1 MFATK
6 PHHTSVSG
14 LTTAEATLF
23 YSKTVERYARFFDR
37 PEQRLRFLNNTVT
50 HQVACKEKLDR
61 ALESYNFIKKLGLYE
76 RIKSTGFYDRL
87 LDLWLHRSICRELK
101 EMLPSDS
108 NERRKLLQRSK
119 ASFTTRLLFRS
130 YEMRRLLCGVAATA
144 CVVALLGF
152 AYTAVWTARRVNV
165 YLASRGRIERKNTN
179 SASTQNALIADS
191 SVKHLPDYRPEKVW
205 LVEQQGAY
213 ERYSNGARILT
224 DFETANHA
232 RGFYVLPHNQATLV
246 KTSSNDGDQQ
256 VRREPIGIV
265 YHTSES
271 DMLPF
276 TSDNNASIET
286 HTRGLLEYVRKNKSY
301 NYLIDR
307 FGQVYR
313 VVRDTDAANHAGNSI
328 WSDAEGV
335 YVGLNE
341 SFLGVCFETNSKSD
355 SLDEQLTEAQLVAGR
370 LLTQVLRSRYNL
382 DDANCVT
389 HGLVSVNPSNMLI
402 CYHHDWAR
410 NFPFAAFGL
419 SDKYKVAPA
428 SVSEFG
434 FTYDD
439 EIAEKLG
446 GDVWS
451 GVKLG
456 EEEFRRRAEESDMTP
471 EEMRPRMRER
481 YHQQMNLT
489 LRLRISHPA
498 EAEASRQ
505 TDGSAAPTTTSSSS
519 SLSSRSN
526 ARQT

>member
-6 PHHTSVSG
+6 TNIPSVSQ

-23 YSKTVERYARFFDR
+23 YSKTVARYACFFDR
-37 PEQRLRFLNNTVT
+37 PEQRLRFLNNTLA
-50 HQVACKEKLDR
+50 HQIACKEKLDR
-61 ALESYNFIKKLGLYE
+61 ALESHSFIKKLGLYD

-87 LDLWLHRSICRELK
+87 LDLWLHRHICRELQDL
-101 EMLPSDS
+101 LPSGS
-108 NERRKLLQRSK
+108 SERRNLLQRSK
-119 ASFTTRLLFRS
+119 AGFATRLLFRC
-130 YEMRRLLCGVAATA
+130 YEMRRVLYGAAVAA

-152 AYTAVWTARRVNV
+152 GYTAVWSARRVNS
-165 YLASRGRIERKNTN
+165 YLASRRQTERRVPTPAGGR
-179 SASTQNALIADS
+179 
-191 SVKHLPDYRPEKVW
+191 SVGVAESGVKRLPDYRPEKVW
-205 LVEQQGAY
+205 LVEQQGNY

-224 DFETANHA
+224 DYETENHT
-232 RGFYVLPHNQATLV
+232 RGYYVLPPNQGMQV
-246 KTSSNDGDQQ
+246 KTGGVEQSI
-256 VRREPIGIV
+256 RRDPVGIV

-276 TSDNNASIET
+276 TSDNNESIEVR
-286 HTRGLLEYVRKNKSY
+286 TRGLLEYVRRHKSY

-313 VVRDTDAANHAGNSI
+313 VVRDTDAAHHAGNSV

-370 LLTQVLRSRYNL
+370 LLTQVLRSRYNIS
-382 DDANCVT
+382 DADCVT

-410 NFPFAAFGL
+410 NFPFEAFGL
-419 SDKYKVAPA
+419 SDKYEVAPA

-434 FTYDD
+434 FTYDE
-439 EIAEKLG
+439 EIMEKLG

-451 GVKLG
+451 GVKLA
-456 EEEFRRRAEESDMTP
+456 EEEFRRRAEGLNVTP
-471 EEMRPRMRER
+471 EEMRRRMRER
-481 YHQQMNLT
+481 YQAEMNLT
-489 LRLRISHPA
+489 LRLRTTHPA

-505 TDGSAAPTTTSSSS
+505 TNDSLPTPA
-519 SLSSRSN
+519 SRPN

>member
-6 PHHTSVSG
+6 PHIPSLSQ

-37 PEQRLRFLNNTVT
+37 PEQRLRFLNNTLA
-50 HQVACKEKLDR
+50 HQIACKEKLDH
-61 ALESYNFIKKLGLYE
+61 ALESHSFIKKLGLYD

-87 LDLWLHRSICRELK
+87 LDLWLHRHICRELQNL
-101 EMLPSDS
+101 LPSAS
-108 NERRKLLQRSK
+108 SERRTLLQRSK
-119 ASFTTRLLFRS
+119 ASFTTRLLFRC
-130 YEMRRLLCGVAATA
+130 YEMRRLLYGAAVAT
-144 CVVALLGF
+144 CIVALLGF
-152 AYTAVWTARRVNV
+152 GYTAVWSARRLNS
-165 YLASRGRIERKNTN
+165 YLASRRQTERRLTN
-179 SASTQNALIADS
+179 SASNQNAAVAES
-191 SVKHLPDYRPEKVW
+191 SVKHLPDYHPEKVW
-205 LVEQQGAY
+205 LVEQQGNY

-224 DFETANHA
+224 DYETENHT
-232 RGFYVLPHNQATLV
+232 RGYYVLPRNQGGLV
-246 KTSSNDGDQQ
+246 KTGGAAQD
-256 VRREPIGIV
+256 VRREPVGIV

-276 TSDNNASIET
+276 TSDNNASIEG

-313 VVRDTDAANHAGNSI
+313 VVRDTDAAHHAGNSV
-328 WSDAEGV
+328 WSDAAGV

-341 SFLGVCFETNSKSD
+341 SFLGVCFETNSNSD

-370 LLTQVLRSRYNL
+370 LLTQVLRSRYQIS
-382 DDANCVT
+382 DADCVT

-410 NFPFAAFGL
+410 NFPFEAFGL

-434 FTYDD
+434 FTYDE
-439 EIAEKLG
+439 EIMEKLG
-446 GDVWS
+446 GDVWA
-451 GVKLG
+451 GVKLA
-456 EEEFRRRAEESDMTP
+456 EEEFRRRAEESKVTP
-471 EEMRPRMRER
+471 EEMRRRMRER
-481 YHQQMNLT
+481 YQEEMNLT
-489 LRLRISHPA
+489 LRLRTSHPA
-498 EAEASRQ
+498 EVETSRQ
-505 TDGSAAPTTTSSSS
+505 TNDSNAPTA
-519 SLSSRSN
+519 SRLN

>member
-6 PHHTSVSG
+6 TQISPVSQ

-37 PEQRLRFLNNTVT
+37 PEQRLRFLNNTLA

-61 ALESYNFIKKLGLYE
+61 ALESHPLIKRLGLYD
-76 RIKSTGFYDRL
+76 RLKSAGVYDRL
-87 LDLWLHRSICRELK
+87 LDLWLHRHICRELQ
-101 EMLPSDS
+101 EILPSAS
-108 NERRKLLQRSK
+108 NERRKLLQHSK
-119 ASFTTRLLFRS
+119 ASFATRLLFRC
-130 YEMRRLLCGVAATA
+130 YEMRRRLYGATVAA
-144 CVVALLGF
+144 CVVALLGCG
-152 AYTAVWTARRVNV
+152 YTAVWSARRVNS
-165 YLASRGRIERKNTN
+165 YIASRRQTERRPVNPEV
-179 SASTQNALIADS
+179 SQSTAVVAGP

-205 LVEQQGAY
+205 LVEQQANY

-224 DFETANHA
+224 DYETANHT
-232 RGFYVLPHNQATLV
+232 RGYQVLPHNQGALV
-246 KTSSNDGDQQ
+246 KTGGVEQG
-256 VRREPIGIV
+256 VRREPVGIV

-276 TSDNNASIET
+276 TSDNNASIEE

-313 VVRDTDAANHAGNSI
+313 VVRDADAAHHAGNSV
-328 WSDAEGV
+328 WSDEAGV

-370 LLTQVLRSRYNL
+370 LLTQVLRSRYNIS
-382 DDANCVT
+382 DADCVT

-410 NFPFAAFGL
+410 NFPFEAFGL

-434 FTYDD
+434 FTYDE
-439 EIAEKLG
+439 EILEKLG
-446 GDVWS
+446 GDVWA
-451 GVKLG
+451 GVKIA
-456 EEEFRRRAEESDMTP
+456 EEEFRRRAEGLNETP
-471 EEMRPRMRER
+471 QEMRRRMRGR
-481 YHQQMNLT
+481 YQQEMNLT
-489 LRLRISHPA
+489 LRLRTTHPA
-498 EAEASRQ
+498 ETEASRQ
-505 TDGSAAPTTTSSSS
+505 TSDSTPA
-519 SLSSRSN
+519 SRPN

>member
-1 MFATK
+1 MFDETK
-6 PHHTSVSG
+6 PHIPSVSG

-23 YSKTVERYARFFDR
+23 YSKTVERYARFFQR
-37 PEQRLRFLNNTVT
+37 PEQRLRFLNNTIA
-50 HQVACKEKLDR
+50 HQLACKEKLDR
-61 ALESYNFIKKLGLYE
+61 ALESHHYIKKFGLYD

-87 LDLWLHRSICRELK
+87 LDLLLHRHICRELK
-101 EMLPSDS
+101 GLLPSES
-108 NERRKLLQRSK
+108 TERRKLLQHSK
-119 ASFTTRLLFRS
+119 ASFTTHLLFRC
-130 YEMRRLLCGVAATA
+130 YEMRRALYGVAAA
-144 CVVALLGF
+144 MCIVAIIGVG
-152 AYTAVWTARRVNV
+152 YSAVWSARRVNS
-165 YLASRGRIERKNTN
+165 YLASRGQTERRHANAPAN
-179 SASTQNALIADS
+179 NQNAAIAES

-205 LVEQQGAY
+205 LVEQQGNY

-224 DFETANHA
+224 DYETENHT
-232 RGFYVLPHNQATLV
+232 RGYYVLPHGQDALV
-246 KTSSNDGDQQ
+246 KTSTGSSSVGE
-256 VRREPIGIV
+256 VRRQPVGIV

-276 TSDNNASIET
+276 TSDNNASIEV
-286 HTRGLLEYVRKNKSY
+286 HTRGLLEYVRKHKSY

-313 VVRDTDAANHAGNSI
+313 VVRDTDAANHAGNSV
-328 WSDAEGV
+328 WSDQEGV

-341 SFLGVCFETNSKSD
+341 SFLGVCFETNSESD

-370 LLTQVLRSRYNL
+370 LLTQVLRSRYQIN
-382 DDANCVT
+382 DADCVT

-410 NFPFAAFGL
+410 NFPFEAFGL

-434 FTYDD
+434 FTYDE
-439 EIAEKLG
+439 EIAAKLG

-451 GVKLG
+451 GVKLA
-456 EEEFRRRAEESDMTP
+456 EEEFRRRAGERNMTP
-471 EEMRPRMRER
+471 EEMRRHMRER
-481 YHQQMNLT
+481 YQAEMNLT
-489 LRLRISHPA
+489 LRLRTTHPPT

-505 TDGSAAPTTTSSSS
+505 TDNSTTSPEA
-519 SLSSRSN
+519 SRPN

>member
-6 PHHTSVSG
+6 TQIPSVSQ

-37 PEQRLRFLNNTVT
+37 PEQRLRFLNNTLA
-50 HQVACKEKLDR
+50 HQIACKEKLDR
-61 ALESYNFIKKLGLYE
+61 ALESYTLIRKLGLYE
-76 RIKSTGFYDRL
+76 RVKRAGFYDRI
-87 LDLWLHRSICRELK
+87 LDLWLHRHICRELQDL
-101 EMLPSDS
+101 LPAASS
-108 NERRKLLQRSK
+108 ERRNLLQRSK
-119 ASFTTRLLFRS
+119 ASLTTRLLFRC
-130 YEMRRLLCGVAATA
+130 YEMRRLLYGATVAA

-152 AYTAVWTARRVNV
+152 GYTAVWSARRVNT
-165 YLASRGRIERKNTN
+165 YLASRRQTERRFNAT
-179 SASTQNALIADS
+179 ASNPNATAGT
-191 SVKHLPDYRPEKVW
+191 SVKHLPDYHPEKVW
-205 LVEQQGAY
+205 LVEQQGNY

-224 DFETANHA
+224 DYETANHT
-232 RGFYVLPHNQATLV
+232 RGYYVLPRNQGTLV
-246 KTSSNDGDQQ
+246 KTGGGVEQSI
-256 VRREPIGIV
+256 RRDPVGIV

-276 TSDNNASIET
+276 TSDNNASIEVR
-286 HTRGLLEYVRKNKSY
+286 TRGLLEYVRKNKSY

-313 VVRDTDAANHAGNSI
+313 VVRDTDAAHHAGNSV
-328 WSDAEGV
+328 WSDDAGV

-370 LLTQVLRSRYNL
+370 LLTQVLRSRYNIN
-382 DDANCVT
+382 DADCVT

-410 NFPFAAFGL
+410 NFPFEAFGL

-434 FTYDD
+434 FTYDE
-439 EIAEKLG
+439 EIMEKLG
-446 GDVWS
+446 GDVWA
-451 GVKLG
+451 GVRIA
-456 EEEFRRRAEESDMTP
+456 EEEFRRRAEGLSLTP
-471 EEMRPRMRER
+471 EEMRRRMRER
-481 YHQQMNLT
+481 YQEEMNLT
-489 LRLRISHPA
+489 LRLRTSHPA

-505 TDGSAAPTTTSSSS
+505 TNDSTPTPA
-519 SLSSRSN
+519 SRPN

>member
-6 PHHTSVSG
+6 PHIPSVSE

-23 YSKTVERYARFFDR
+23 YSKMVERYARFFER
-37 PEQRLRFLNNTVT
+37 PDQRLRFLNNTLA
-50 HQVACKEKLDR
+50 HQIACKEKLDH
-61 ALESYNFIKKLGLYE
+61 ALETYTLIKKLGLYD
-76 RIKSTGFYDRL
+76 RIKSAGFYDRL
-87 LDLWLHRSICRELK
+87 LDIWLHRHICRELQG
-101 EMLPSDS
+101 MLPAAS
-108 NERRKLLQRSK
+108 NERRDLLRRSK
-119 ASFTTRLLFRS
+119 ASFGTQLLFRC
-130 YEMRRLLCGVAATA
+130 YEMRRALYAGAVAA

-152 AYTAVWTARRVNV
+152 GYTAVWSARRVNS
-165 YLASRGRIERKNTN
+165 YLASARQAKRPLVVVAAG
-179 SASTQNALIADS
+179 SQNEAAES
-191 SVKHLPDYRPEKVW
+191 GVKHLPDYHPEKVW
-205 LVEQQGAY
+205 LVEQQENY

-224 DFETANHA
+224 DYETANHT
-232 RGFYVLPHNQATLV
+232 RGYYVLPRNQGAQV
-246 KTSSNDGDQQ
+246 KTGGGAQAI
-256 VRREPIGIV
+256 RRDPIGIV

-276 TSDNNASIET
+276 TSDNNASIEVR
-286 HTRGLLEYVRKNKSY
+286 TRGLIEYVKRNKSY

-313 VVRDTDAANHAGNSI
+313 IVRDADAAHHAGNSI

-341 SFLGVCFETNSKSD
+341 SFLGVCFETNSQSE

-370 LLTQVLRSRYNL
+370 LLTQVLRSRYQI
-382 DDANCVT
+382 DDADCVT

-410 NFPFAAFGL
+410 NFPFEAFGL

-434 FTYDD
+434 FTYDE
-439 EIAEKLG
+439 EIMEKLG

-451 GVKLG
+451 GVKLA
-456 EEEFRRRAEESDMTP
+456 EEEFRRRAEALQLTP
-471 EEMRPRMRER
+471 EEMRRRMRER
-481 YHQQMNLT
+481 YHEEMNLT
-489 LRLRISHPA
+489 LRLRTLHPA
-498 EAEASRQ
+498 EAETSRQ
-505 TDGSAAPTTTSSSS
+505 TDDSNSTS
-519 SLSSRSN
+519 RPA